1 MAEGSGARRGRKKPN
16 PAKRK
21 RQAKRAS
28 ARATEESYN
37 RLYDFFRHLSGA
49 SLGAADAS
57 SGAAGSSSGAEG
69 AISDILT
76 LMLGSVPSIAV
87 GETMLTASQA
97 QGQMLANA
105 VANQQKTNIVS
116 MVATVGCVAQLLD
129 MSPGKLW
136 RDVEM
141 DEEEE
146 LEDEFEESED

>member
-1 MAEGSGARRGRKKPN
+1 MAEGSGARKRRKKPN
-16 PAKRK
+16 PGNPRK
-21 RQAKRAS
+21 KKKNNPG
-28 ARATEESYN
+28 T
-37 RLYDFFRHLSGA
+37 
-49 SLGAADAS
+49 AADNAS
-57 SGAAGSSSGAEG
+57 EDRFSRLFKLIENLPSSSSGAET

-76 LMLGSVPSIAV
+76 VMLGSVPSIAV